1 MRASTR
7 SSAGAAAVLLV
18 LAGLL
23 GACGADGDTATTDDG
38 PTATESTEATT
49 TTTDD
54 EASEPGDDGSTD
66 DEPAEPTET
75 TVTETTSTDP
85 STSDEGRDTETS
97 ELDTLPD
104 GDHYGYMAGLE
115 SGTVEG
121 QAVQVI
127 IFDKVDF
134 LTGEAAVTAAQED
147 GVIPADQDSI
157 ENDYYIRN
165 QNQTVRRLAVV
176 PDAQIF
182 TLAGGGTDQVASS
195 VDEVWN
201 QPYLF
206 KINVGNVRGIT
217 TISSIEAVYLP

>member
-1 MRASTR
+1 MRAPTR
-7 SSAGAAAVLLV
+7 FQAGAAVVLFAAV
-18 LAGLL
+18 ALL
-23 GACGADGDTATTDDG
+23 GACGSDGDGDSAATDGEATTTEAADPTSTSADDDG
-38 PTATESTEATT
+38 PTTT
-49 TTTDD
+49 
-54 EASEPGDDGSTD
+54 
-66 DEPAEPTET
+66 EPTET
-75 TVTETTSTDP
+75 TVSDAP
-85 STSDEGRDTETS
+85 STSLSDEGRDTETS

-115 SGTVEG
+115 SGSVEG

-134 LTGEAAVTAAQED
+134 LTGEAAVSAAQED

-176 PDAQIF
+176 PDASIS
-182 TLAGGGTDQVASS
+182 TLSGGGTEQVASS